1 VRTPLASKKES
12 TMALAIADVVVSEN
26 TPIASTTAAPPVRRR
41 RYRGGFHTSIC
52 DIFRD
57 PHRRTDCC
65 AVACCGVL
73 SSDRSLFLL
82 TGERPPPL
90 WRRVLTLFIV
100 PAVLFA
106 AMNYFSTDVTV
117 MDDDGQPQT
126 LKVVSGRLLML
137 FIAYVIA
144 ILCLGFGVSDRFC
157 LLVCWGRN

>member
-1 VRTPLASKKES
+1 
-12 TMALAIADVVVSEN
+12 MALAIADVVVSEN

-100 PAVLFA
+100 PALLFA

-117 MDDDGQPQT
+117 VDDDGQPQT
-126 LKVVSGRLLML
+126 MKVPSGRLLL
-137 FIAYVIA
+137 LLIAYVIA
-144 ILCLGFGVSDRFC
+144 VICLGFGVSDGF
-157 LLVCWGRN
+157 VCWKELKSTEIRV